1 MTPAGDR
8 SAQALNRAL
17 WLLAPTV
24 TIVVAAEFIVV
35 GLLPLVAQ
43 DLRIPLAQAGALAG
57 WFAFSAAVAGPFVTL
72 FASRLSP
79 RVILIATLLLY
90 AVANAIVAVAQDFH
104 VMLLARV
111 VQGAALPGFVSVG
124 ASIVTRLAPP
134 SEQGRGLARANI
146 GFVLGV
152 LLALP
157 AGIALAQGGHWRL
170 PFLVLA
176 AASLPMAALVA
187 LVFPALPA
195 GKAAG
200 FGGQLG
206 LLRQPAFLG
215 HLGLSVL
222 LFASMFAAYTY
233 LGAWV
238 EPALGLTAWGV
249 ALALFLFGVAGL
261 FGNGLAGRAADRGP
275 IRASIV
281 AIVVLVAAV
290 NLAALAHGSILLA
303 AVPLAL
309 WSVAHTASVTL
320 GQVRVTLAGRA
331 APPFAMTLNISAANL
346 GIAIGTLGGGRVID
360 DHGIGAIGLAP
371 IGFAILAVPLALL
384 IARSASRGA
393 PGPSVPGA
401 IPHI

>member
-1 MTPAGDR
+1 M
-8 SAQALNRAL
+8 
-17 WLLAPTV
+17 
-24 TIVVAAEFIVV
+24 
-35 GLLPLVAQ
+35 
-43 DLRIPLAQAGALAG
+43 
-57 WFAFSAAVAGPFVTL
+57 
-72 FASRLSP
+72 
-79 RVILIATLLLY
+79 
-90 AVANAIVAVAQDFH
+90 
-104 VMLLARV
+104 
-111 VQGAALPGFVSVG
+111 
-124 ASIVTRLAPP
+124 
-134 SEQGRGLARANI
+134 
-146 GFVLGV
+146 
-152 LLALP
+152 
-157 AGIALAQGGHWRL
+157 
-170 PFLVLA
+170 
-176 AASLPMAALVA
+176 
-187 LVFPALPA
+187 
-195 GKAAG
+195 
-200 FGGQLG
+200 
-206 LLRQPAFLG
+206 
-215 HLGLSVL
+215 
-222 LFASMFAAYTY
+222 
-233 LGAWV
+233 
-238 EPALGLTAWGV
+238 
-249 ALALFLFGVAGL
+249 FGVAGL

-290 NLAALAHGSILLA
+290 NLAVLAHGSILLA